1 MTVATAAIR
10 IDRLTKFY
18 GRRRAVD
25 GLSLEIRPGEIFGF
39 LGPNGAGKTTT
50 IRVILGLL
58 RATSGTVR
66 VFGRDAWSESAAI
79 KADAGYIPGDLRL
92 YPWMTARNA
101 LAIVSKARGRDVIPA
116 GLEITERFE
125 LPPDVAVQRMSRGMR
140 QKLGLV
146 LCLAHSPRILVLD
159 EPTTALDPPMQ
170 QTLYDVLRQRA
181 REGAAVFFSSH
192 TLSEVESL
200 CERVAILR
208 EGRLVAE
215 ESLQGLRNRARRT
228 VTLTWPDAAH
238 AQSAAVPTFLS
249 LEARDGARWRCL
261 LIGDVMDAVRW
272 TAQQPLRDVSIAPP
286 DLETLF
292 RRFYDGEPL

>member
-1 MTVATAAIR
+1 MADAAILV
-10 IDRLTKFY
+10 DRLSKSY
-18 GRRRAVD
+18 GKRVAVSD
-25 GLSLEIRPGEIFGF
+25 LSLEIHQGEIFGF

-66 VFGRDAWSESAAI
+66 VFGRDAWKDSATI
-79 KADAGYIPGDLRL
+79 KVDAGYISGDLRL

-101 LAIVSKARGRDVIPA
+101 LAIVGKVRGRDLMPA
-116 GLEITERFE
+116 GLAIAERFA
-125 LPPDVAVQRMSRGMR
+125 LSPDVAVQRMSRGMR

-146 LCLAHSPRILVLD
+146 LCLAHDPRVLVLD

-170 QTLYDVLRQRA
+170 QALYDVLRERA
-181 REGAAVFFSSH
+181 RDGATVFFSSH

-215 ESLQGLRNRARRT
+215 ESLQGLRHRARRT
-228 VTLTWPDAAH
+228 VTLTWSDAAQ

-249 LEARDGARWRCL
+249 LESRDGARWRCL